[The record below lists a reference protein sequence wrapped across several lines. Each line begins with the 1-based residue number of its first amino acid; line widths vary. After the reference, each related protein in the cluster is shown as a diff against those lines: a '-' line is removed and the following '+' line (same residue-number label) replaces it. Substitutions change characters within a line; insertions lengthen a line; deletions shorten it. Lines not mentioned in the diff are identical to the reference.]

1 MKIVIGIYL
10 IFFLVVPPNVT
21 VTSSAQG
28 PVVEGR
34 DSVSL
39 TCDVDSNPES
49 ELAWRK
55 EGTRRVLGNF
65 PVLDIGVVSRTDM
78 GTYTCKATNQLGVSA
93 PASVVVETYCKYTQN
108 LQFLMRQTY
117 LIQG

>member
-1 MKIVIGIYL
+1 M
-10 IFFLVVPPNVT
+10 
-21 VTSSAQG
+21 
-28 PVVEGR
+28 VEGR

-65 PVLDIGVVSRTDM
+65 PVLDIGVVRRTDM
-78 GTYTCKATNQLGVSA
+78 GTYTCTATNQLGVSL
-93 PASVVVETYCKYTQN
+93 PSSVDVETYFPPYITVVSSSTAPTTQ
-108 LQFLMRQTY
+108 TPC
-117 LIQG
+117 

>member
-1 MKIVIGIYL
+1 M
-10 IFFLVVPPNVT
+10 T
-21 VTSSAQG
+21 VTSSADG

-39 TCDVDSNPES
+39 KCDVDSNPEA

-65 PVLDIGVVSRTDM
+65 PVLDIGLVSRTDM
-78 GTYTCKATNQLGVSA
+78 GTYTCMATNQLGVSA
-93 PASVVVETYCKYTQN
+93 PVSVDVETYCKYKLKMKYN
-108 LQFLMRQTY
+108 LR
-117 LIQG
+117 